1 MHGPIGGR
9 STSWRSVVPKL
20 NGLAVAAIGALLLA
34 GVGAG
39 RIGVPLTGTLLG
51 FIGVGLALA
60 MEARGHRG
68 IAAALALA
76 VLVGAVA
83 TLWHHER
90 LLPRMGSAPAH
101 SGAGSAIWP
110 ATSTAVAGGLAALA
124 LLVGAASPATATILG
139 IGVLALG
146 VLGLTGRMLEL
157 HSTFVGTMPWVS
169 ALGATLLGSGL
180 VLRVGSPPTP
190 GSDLAAR
197 YTPYAAG
204 ATCLLATVLFWQSLV
219 AHQRGELQRVVEMTA
234 VGSLAELG
242 AFTTSVTRALTHI
255 AEEWNA
261 AGRLPAAQWRYQ
273 SRLVL
278 ERLGGPRTVEWID
291 DEFDV
296 LYVVHPGRSALGRA
310 ATANEP
316 APPVDDPG
324 RTALLAARAS
334 LAPVATPAF
343 AAEPDRAAF
352 RLAVPLLRRGEP
364 DGFVSALFE
373 IDEMLDD
380 LLAMRI
386 HDYVITVFEG
396 DRQIYGP
403 RATAGPTCSWC
414 RPYTLDLPGG
424 RSWELRVQPSAEL
437 RETIETSFPQM
448 ILWSGILISILLTAM
463 LQLLARERRGARDLA
478 RANRALHDEVISRR
492 TAEDEIR
499 TLATELEQRVRDRTR
514 ELATSNTALRNEN
527 ALRQRTQ
534 ATLETANQNLRHFA
548 SFVSH
553 ELRQPLATMALWS
566 ELLETSREVGL
577 NDKGRGYLKQVRAAI
592 DRMTGFLEAQ
602 LRLARVTY
610 TQPTLEEDVDVA
622 ALIREVVGDGTLGL
636 AASGATVE
644 IGDLPTVH
652 ADSAQLRQL
661 FRNLLENA
669 VKYRR
674 PGTPLVVHIHGQIA
688 TRDRTRYCEIR
699 VSDNGQG
706 FAEHDAEKIFD
717 LFEQLPGRKSAG
729 AGSGVGLAI
738 CRRIVEHHGGTIR
751 AEGTP
756 GSGAT
761 FIVELPFERCEGRD
775 PDHDLEVIHA

>member
-1 MHGPIGGR
+1 MHGQIGGR
-9 STSWRSVVPKL
+9 ATTRRSVLPML
-20 NGLAVAAIGALLLA
+20 LGFTVAALGMLMIA
-34 GVGAG
+34 GIGAG
-39 RIGVPLTGTLLG
+39 RAGIPAVGTALG
-51 FIGVGLALA
+51 FVGLGLGLA
-60 MEARGHRG
+60 AEARSRRTV
-68 IAAALALA
+68 AMTLALL

-83 TLWHHER
+83 TLWPHER
-90 LLPRMGSAPAH
+90 PVLPIG
-101 SGAGSAIWP
+101 SGATRAVSGTATWP
-110 ATSTAVAGGLAALA
+110 ATSTAVAGALAAAA
-124 LLVGAASPATATILG
+124 LLVGGASPATGTILG

-157 HSTFVGTMPWVS
+157 HSTFVGTMPWLS
-169 ALGATLLGSGL
+169 ALGSTLVGLGL
-180 VLRVGSPPTP
+180 VVRIGSPPPP
-190 GSDLAAR
+190 GTDLATR

-273 SRLVL
+273 CRLVL

-291 DEFDV
+291 DAFDV
-296 LYVVHPGRSALGRA
+296 VYVVNPGRASLGA
-310 ATANEP
+310 ATGSDP
-316 APPVDDPG
+316 APPVDELG
-324 RTALLAARAS
+324 KAALLAARAS
-334 LAPVATPAF
+334 QAPVATSTF
-343 AAEPDRAAF
+343 ITEPDRAAF
-352 RLAVPLLRRGEP
+352 RLAVPLFRRGEP
-364 DGFVSALFE
+364 DGFVSARFA

-380 LLAMRI
+380 LLATRI

-403 RATAGPTCSWC
+403 RERAGLLCSWC

-424 RSWELRVQPSAEL
+424 RSWEIRVQPSAEL

-448 ILWSGILISILLTAM
+448 ILISGILISILLTAM

-478 RANRALHDEVISRR
+478 RANRALHDEVVSRR

-534 ATLETANQNLRHFA
+534 ATLESANQNLRHFA

-566 ELLETSREVGL
+566 ELLETNREVAL
-577 NDKGRGYLKQVRAAI
+577 NEKGRGYLKQLRAAI

-636 AASGATVE
+636 HAAGATVE
-644 IGDLPTVH
+644 IGELPTVH

-669 VKYRR
+669 VKYRH
-674 PGTPLVVHIHGQIA
+674 PGTPLFVRIEGRI
-688 TRDRTRYCEIR
+688 TSRDRSRYCEIR

-729 AGSGVGLAI
+729 VGSGVGLAI

-761 FIVELPFERCEGRD
+761 FIIDLPLERCEGRD
-775 PDHDLEVIHA
+775 PDQDVEVIHA

>member
-9 STSWRSVVPKL
+9 ANTWRSVLPMSL
-20 NGLAVAAIGALLLA
+20 GLAVAALGTLLIAGA
-34 GVGAG
+34 GAG
-39 RIGVPLTGTLLG
+39 RTGVPSTGAALG
-51 FIGVGLALA
+51 FVVLGLALA
-60 MEARGHRG
+60 AEARGHRG
-68 IAAALALA
+68 VAAILALA
-76 VLVGAVA
+76 VLLGAGA
-83 TLWHHER
+83 ALWHHER
-90 LLPRMGSAPAH
+90 LGPLAAAAAAPGHDAT
-101 SGAGSAIWP
+101 GGP
-110 ATSTAVAGGLAALA
+110 ATSTTVAGALAAIA
-124 LLVGAASPATATILG
+124 LLVGGASATGTLLG
-139 IGVLALG
+139 IGVLVLG
-146 VLGLTGRMLEL
+146 ALGLTGRMLEL
-157 HSTFVGTMPWVS
+157 QSTFVGTMPWLA
-169 ALGATLLGSGL
+169 ALGCTLLGLGL
-180 VLRVGSPPTP
+180 AFRIGSPPRP
-190 GSDLAAR
+190 GTDLAAR
-197 YTPYAAG
+197 YTPHAAG

-242 AFTTSVTRALTHI
+242 AFTTSVTRALSHI

-273 SRLVL
+273 CRLVL

-291 DEFDV
+291 DAFDV
-296 LYVVHPGRSALGRA
+296 AYVVHPGRTSVG
-310 ATANEP
+310 ATRISSDP
-316 APPVDDPG
+316 APAVDDAG
-324 RTALLAARAS
+324 RKALLAARAS
-334 LAPVATPAF
+334 HAPVATPTF
-343 AAEPDRAAF
+343 TAEPDRASF
-352 RLAVPLLRRGEP
+352 RLVVPLLRRGEP
-364 DGFVSALFE
+364 DGFVSARFA

-380 LLAMRI
+380 LLATRI
-386 HDYVITVFEG
+386 HDYVIMVFEG

-403 RATAGPTCSWC
+403 RASAGPPCTWC
-414 RPYTLDLPGG
+414 RPYTFDLPGG
-424 RSWELRVQPSAEL
+424 RSWEVRVQPSAEL

-448 ILWSGILISILLTAM
+448 ILISGVLISILLTAM

-478 RANRALHDEVISRR
+478 RANRALHDEVVSRR

-534 ATLETANQNLRHFA
+534 ATLESANQNLRHFA

-566 ELLETSREVGL
+566 ELLETNPEVGL
-577 NDKGRGYLKQVRAAI
+577 NEKGRGYLKQLRAAI

-622 ALIREVVGDGTLGL
+622 ALVREVVGDGTLGL
-636 AASGATVE
+636 AAAGATIE

-674 PGTPLVVHIHGQIA
+674 PGTPLFVRIEGQI
-688 TRDRTRYCEIR
+688 TSREQSRYCEIR

-717 LFEQLPGRKSAG
+717 LFEQLPGRKSSG

-761 FIVELPFERCEGRD
+761 FIIDLPLERCEGRD
-775 PDHDLEVIHA
+775 PDQEVGEVIRA

>member
-9 STSWRSVVPKL
+9 ATRWRSVLPML
-20 NGLAVAAIGALLLA
+20 LGLVVAALGILLIA

-39 RIGVPLTGTLLG
+39 RADIPPLGTLLG
-51 FIGVGLALA
+51 FVALGLALA
-60 MEARGHRG
+60 AEARGHRG
-68 IAAALALA
+68 VAAALALCVLIGAAAA
-76 VLVGAVA
+76 V
-83 TLWHHER
+83 WHHER
-90 LLPRMGSAPAH
+90 LVPRIGSAPTHTA
-101 SGAGSAIWP
+101 AGTPIWP
-110 ATSTAVAGGLAALA
+110 ATSTAVAGAFAGAAI
-124 LLVGAASPATATILG
+124 LVGVASPPTATILG

-157 HSTFVGTMPWVS
+157 HSTFVGTMPWIS
-169 ALGATLLGSGL
+169 ALGATLAGLGL
-180 VLRVGSPPTP
+180 VVRVGAPPNPAT
-190 GSDLAAR
+190 DLAAR

-273 SRLVL
+273 CRLVL

-291 DEFDV
+291 DAFDV
-296 LYVVHPGRSALGRA
+296 LYVVNPARSALGTA
-310 ATANEP
+310 ATSIDP
-316 APPVDDPG
+316 APPVDEPG

-334 LAPVATPAF
+334 QTPVATPSFVTDA
-343 AAEPDRAAF
+343 DRAAF
-352 RLAVPLLRRGEP
+352 RLAVPLFRRGEA
-364 DGFVSALFE
+364 DGFVSARFE
-373 IDEMLDD
+373 IDEMLDG
-380 LLAMRI
+380 LLATRI

-403 RATAGPTCSWC
+403 RATAGPSCAWC

-424 RSWELRVQPSAEL
+424 RSWEVRVQPSAEL

-448 ILWSGILISILLTAM
+448 ILLSGILISILLTAM

-566 ELLETSREVGL
+566 ELLETNREVGL
-577 NDKGRGYLKQVRAAI
+577 NEKGRGYLKQLRAAI

-622 ALIREVVGDGTLGL
+622 SLIREVVGDGTLGL
-636 AASGATVE
+636 AAAGATVE
-644 IGDLPTVH
+644 IGEVPTVH

-674 PGTPLVVHIHGQIA
+674 PGTPLYVRIDGQIA
-688 TRDRTRYCEIR
+688 SRDRSRYCEIR

-706 FAEHDAEKIFD
+706 FSEHDAEKIFD
-717 LFEQLPGRKSAG
+717 LFEQLPGRKSSG

-761 FIVELPFERCEGRD
+761 FIIDLPLERCEGRD
-775 PDHDLEVIHA
+775 PDHEREVIHA

>member
-1 MHGPIGGR
+1 MMV
-9 STSWRSVVPKL
+9 RSVLPML
-20 NGLAVAAIGALLLA
+20 LGATVAALAAAMIA
-34 GVGAG
+34 GVGADSAS
-39 RIGVPLTGTLLG
+39 PASLGTAVGFLG
-51 FIGVGLALA
+51 L
-60 MEARGHRG
+60 G
-68 IAAALALA
+68 IALIAESRGFRAVAMALALL
-76 VLVGAVA
+76 VLIGAAA
-83 TLWHHER
+83 TVWHHER
-90 LLPRMGSAPAH
+90 PAPRPSATAATRTAE
-101 SGAGSAIWP
+101 GVMAWP
-110 ATSTAVAGGLAALA
+110 TKSTAVAGALAASA
-124 LLVGAASPATATILG
+124 LLVAGASPAAAAILG
-139 IGVLALG
+139 SGVLALG
-146 VLGLTGRMLEL
+146 VLGLTGRLLEL
-157 HSTFVGTMPWVS
+157 HSTFVGSMPWIT
-169 ALGATLLGSGL
+169 ALGCAILGLGL
-180 VLRVGSPPTP
+180 VFRIGSEPTP
-190 GSDLAAR
+190 GTDLAAR

-273 SRLVL
+273 CRLVL

-291 DEFDV
+291 DAFDV
-296 LYVVHPGRSALGRA
+296 LYVVTPGRTAVGTSAA
-310 ATANEP
+310 PNEP
-316 APPVDDPG
+316 APTVDHDG
-324 RTALLAARAS
+324 RNALVAARA
-334 LAPVATPAF
+334 ARAAMATPTF
-343 AAEPDRAAF
+343 AVEPDREVF
-352 RLAVPLLRRGEP
+352 RLAVPLFRRGEP

-373 IDEMLDD
+373 VDEMLDD
-380 LLAMRI
+380 LLATRI

-403 RATAGPTCSWC
+403 RADALPSCSWC

-424 RSWELRVQPSAEL
+424 RSWEVRVQPSAEL

-448 ILWSGILISILLTAM
+448 ILVSGILISLLLAAM
-463 LQLLARERRGARDLA
+463 LQLIARERRGARDLA
-478 RANRALHDEVISRR
+478 RANRALHDEVVSRR

-534 ATLETANQNLRHFA
+534 ATLESANQNLRHFA

-566 ELLETSREVGL
+566 DLLETNREVGL
-577 NDKGRGYLKQVRAAI
+577 NDKGRGYLKQLRAAI

-602 LRLARVTY
+602 LRLARITY
-610 TQPTLEEDVDVA
+610 TQPTLEEDVDVP

-636 AASGATVE
+636 AAAGATVE
-644 IGDLPTVH
+644 IGELPTVH
-652 ADSAQLRQL
+652 ADTAQLRQL

-674 PGTPLVVHIHGQIA
+674 PDAPLLVRIEGQIA

-706 FAEHDAEKIFD
+706 FAERDAEKIFD

-756 GSGAT
+756 GTGAT
-761 FIVELPFERCEGRD
+761 FIIDLPLDRCEGRD
-775 PDHDLEVIHA
+775 PDQQVEVIHA